1 MQRESTSCPIVG
13 GSTLIQGMI
22 PFDDNGDF
30 RPVAEGGELR
40 RLALRGAGAT
50 VSAAGLSLLLQVVG
64 TVILA
69 RLLTPADFGVVTM
82 VNTFSLLLMSFGS
95 NGLNEAVIQREEMNR
110 FLASNLFWITSA
122 AGLILTIGFAGAG
135 SLLARFYRNPLVT
148 HVAVVMSAT
157 IFLAAAS
164 VIHIALLKRA
174 MRFTAVSV
182 NDVVGRAAYTAIA
195 ILLALRGWKYW
206 SLAVAFV
213 VYSLSMTIGA
223 WWLCRWIPSLP
234 RRGVGTRAMLRFAAK
249 VYGRFSANYFARN
262 FDNLLV
268 GWQFNAAAL
277 GFYKKAYDLFA
288 LSASQLTGPLDNV
301 VLAALSRLNQ
311 DPARFKRYLANSL
324 GIVAFVGMAVGAD
337 LTLVGKDL
345 VRLVLGPKWSE
356 SGRIFEL
363 FGPGIGIMLL
373 YSTLGWIH
381 LSIGK
386 PGRWLRWTLFETA
399 ATALLFFLALPWG
412 PAGIAVAWSVS
423 YWALLIP
430 AFWYAGRPIGFG
442 VSSLIAAVWRY
453 GAASQLAGLATAAI
467 LRGTPF
473 WGTSPDA
480 KAALGAMIIVS
491 ALFVTLYLGMV
502 TVLHW
507 GLAPLRQLFSLLSEV
522 APGRRSLRSV
532 GEVVSSP

>member
-1 MQRESTSCPIVG
+1 
-13 GSTLIQGMI
+13 MI
-22 PFDDNGDF
+22 PFDANGAF

-40 RLALRGAGAT
+40 RLALRGAAAT

-82 VNTFSLLLMSFGS
+82 VTTFSLLLMSFGS
-95 NGLNEAVIQREEMNR
+95 NGFNEVVIQREEMNR

-148 HVAVVMSAT
+148 HVAVAMSVV
-157 IFLAAAS
+157 ISIAAAS

-182 NDVVGRAAYTAIA
+182 NDVVARGVYTAVA
-195 ILLALRGWKYW
+195 ILLARRGWGYW
-206 SLAVAFV
+206 ALALAFV
-213 VYSLSMTIGA
+213 VYTLATTIGA

-234 RRGVGTRAMLRFAAK
+234 RRGVGTRAALRFAAN
-249 VYGRFSANYFARN
+249 VYVRFSANYFARN

-268 GWQFNAAAL
+268 GWQFNAVAL
-277 GFYKKAYDLFA
+277 GYYKKAYDLFA
-288 LSASQLTGPLDNV
+288 LSASQLTSPLHNV
-301 VLAALSRLNQ
+301 ALAALSRLNG

-324 GIVAFVGMAVGAD
+324 GIIAFIGMAVGAD
-337 LTLVGKDL
+337 LTLVGKDV

-373 YSTLGWIH
+373 YSTVGWIH

-386 PGRWLRWTLFETA
+386 PGRWLRWTLVELA
-399 ATALLFFLALPWG
+399 ATALLFVLALPWG
-412 PAGIAVAWSVS
+412 PAGVAAAWSVS
-423 YWALLIP
+423 FWTLSIP

-442 VSSLIAAVWRY
+442 VSSLIGAVWRY
-453 GAASQLAGLATAAI
+453 AAASLVAGLGTAAI
-467 LRGTPF
+467 IRGTPF
-473 WGTSPDA
+473 WGAPPSAD
-480 KAALGAMIIVS
+480 AALGAIIIIS
-491 ALFVTLYLGMV
+491 ALFVTLYLA
-502 TVLHW
+502 TVILLHW
-507 GLAPLRQLFSLLSEV
+507 GCAPLRQFASLLREAAQS
-522 APGRRSLRSV
+522 RRVPRPAAELV
-532 GEVVSSP
+532 